1 MIFGEK
7 NGQSM
12 INGLIQQEEM
22 RTLSMQQTLRTY
34 KEKAEGLESKNGE
47 SHTHE
52 QKIK

>member
-34 KEKAEGLESKNGE
+34 KEKAEGLEKWRIPHAWTEN
-47 SHTHE
+47 
-52 QKIK
+52 